1 MLSLHDPL
9 PISTRTPVRA
19 GLSRGGRAP
28 RSGAGAGQFARRAG
42 TRDPGEFPVQVRA
55 LRGMAPGGIFRDGK
69 EFRDLRGWGGS
80 VRRHAQRCGE
90 RAEDGRARK
99 SVESGKNV
107 YGRVDMGG
115 SRIMKKKIRVKL
127 NRMA

>member
-9 PISTRTPVRA
+9 PISTRTPGRA
-19 GLSRGGRAP
+19 VLSRGGRAP

-69 EFRDLRGWGGS
+69 EFRDLRGWGGRS
-80 VRRHAQRCGE
+80 EEHTSELQSLMRISYAVFCL
-90 RAEDGRARK
+90 
-99 SVESGKNV
+99 KN
-107 YGRVDMGG
+107 
-115 SRIMKKKIRVKL
+115 KIKHIIL
-127 NRMA
+127 NNT